1 MEFSPFSLWWL
12 LKYSPDLNMKGWMF
26 WFSICIS
33 TQSSKWMSCP
43 SKKIIWLFKGDAP
56 HMLDSCVMDFR
67 HPYISIHPDCLWWTF
82 QSSAMLNQI
91 SSEYSFDFSQ
101 WWVAWIIDHR
111 LRSRQ
116 EMCNRMLLALQF
128 SPSAFFHLEIN
139 FNYKWTCSTFCRDKP
154 NFYQSYIP
162 EWILFE

>member
-1 MEFSPFSLWWL
+1 
-12 LKYSPDLNMKGWMF
+12 MF

-56 HMLDSCVMDFR
+56 HMLDNCVMDLR
-67 HPYISIHPDCLWWTF
+67 HPYLSIYPDGLWWTF
-82 QSSAMLNQI
+82 HSSAMLNQI
-91 SSEYSFDFSQ
+91 SSEYSLDFSQ

-139 FNYKWTCSTFCRDKP
+139 FNYKWTCSTFRRDKP
-154 NFYQSYIP
+154 NLIKVTYLSGSYLNKIYIRRDVNILQESLIFFRIIP
-162 EWILFE
+162 W